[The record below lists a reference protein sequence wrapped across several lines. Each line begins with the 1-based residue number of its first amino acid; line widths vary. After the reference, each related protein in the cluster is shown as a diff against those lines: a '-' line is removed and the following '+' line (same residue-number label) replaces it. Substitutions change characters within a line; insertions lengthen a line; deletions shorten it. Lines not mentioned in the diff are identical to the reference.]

1 MSNKSIEKMG
11 PYKRTIMSHPKSES
25 EIVVDEIGIPTSPNI
40 KMVVAH

>member
-1 MSNKSIEKMG
+1 MSNKSIEKME
-11 PYKRTIMSHPKSES
+11 PYKGTCLFHPKSKS